1 MKNLATISFVALAL
15 FFSAT
20 PSLRSAYEKPEDMI
34 NHAASVIMTPP
45 MPSTEVV
52 AKALVEILNASL
64 LILPKTDYAE
74 EYKSRIEGVK
84 KLLVEG
90 SIFSGK
96 VHQYLGLAH
105 KLVTGGIAWKVPEE
119 LTSAYRE
126 KDIMAQAKKICQRS
140 IDSALAEL
148 KTGRSERSVRYL
160 LEFVL
165 TIITPIEA

>member
-1 MKNLATISFVALAL
+1 MKTHKTIFLAALAL
-15 FFSAT
+15 LISTAC
-20 PSLRSAYEKPEDMI
+20 LRGAEEKPEVMI
-34 NHAASVIMTPP
+34 NRAVTVIMTPST
-45 MPSTEVV
+45 PSTEVV

-74 EYKSRIEGVK
+74 EYKSRIESVK

-90 SIFSGK
+90 SIFSDK

-148 KTGRSERSVRYL
+148 EAGRSEQSVRYL

>member
-1 MKNLATISFVALAL
+1 MKTHKTIGRVVLAL
-15 FFSAT
+15 LVAT
-20 PSLRSAYEKPEDMI
+20 TPFLRSADTKAEDMI
-34 NHAASVIMTPP
+34 NHAYSAIMTPSSP
-45 MPSTEVV
+45 TD
-52 AKALVEILNASL
+52 AIRLALNEILDASL
-64 LILPKTDYAE
+64 LILPKTDYSE
-74 EYKSRIEGVK
+74 EYRTRVEVAKKMFAERSLFNDKS
-84 KLLVEG
+84 
-90 SIFSGK
+90 
-96 VHQYLGLAH
+96 HQYLGLAY
-105 KLVTGGIAWKVPEE
+105 KLVTGGQAWKAPEE